1 MSIKKKRG
9 RRRKF
14 TRPKTLLALKKEKNL
29 DRGRGEEE
37 SESENKLINPYT
49 SNIMTIKNKRVRDL
63 HSVEDS
69 EVKDEV
75 RKEEDKWGEREKK
88 LRERERSEEKKM

>member
-1 MSIKKKRG
+1 
-9 RRRKF
+9 
-14 TRPKTLLALKKEKNL
+14 LLALKKEKNL
-29 DRGRGEEE
+29 DRGRGEE

-63 HSVEDS
+63 HSVDS

-88 LRERERSEEKKM
+88 LREREREK